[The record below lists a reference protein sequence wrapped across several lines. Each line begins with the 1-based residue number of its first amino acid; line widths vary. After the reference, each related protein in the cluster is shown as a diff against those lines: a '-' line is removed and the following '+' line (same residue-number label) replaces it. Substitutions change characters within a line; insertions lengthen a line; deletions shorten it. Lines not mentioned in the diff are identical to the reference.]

1 MALYSP
7 VQRYRHGKLKK
18 TLILGSSSPF
28 RKQLLEQL
36 HLSFETSSPDIDE
49 SPIEGESIED
59 MVLRLSE
66 AKARE
71 IAKSHPDALIIGS
84 DQSAILNGKVLEK
97 PGTHAVATEQL
108 KQASGQT
115 ITFQTGVCLLN
126 AQTGHLQSKLVPFT
140 VTFRNLSDEMIDSYL
155 QAEKPYNCAGS
166 FKSEGLGIA
175 LFEKMQGD
183 DPSALIGLP
192 LIELTN
198 MLNNENYPVL

>member
-1 MALYSP
+1 M
-7 VQRYRHGKLKK
+7 KK

-36 HLSFETSSPDIDE
+36 HLRFETSSPEIDE
-49 SPIEGESIED
+49 TPLEGESIED

-66 AKARE
+66 AKALE
-71 IAKSHPDALIIGS
+71 IAKTHPDALIIGS
-84 DQSAILNGKVLEK
+84 DQSAILNGQVLHK
-97 PGTHAVATEQL
+97 PGSHKTATEQL
-108 KQASGQT
+108 RQASGQT

-126 AQTGHLQSKLVPFT
+126 AETGRAQSKLVPFT
-140 VTFRNLSDEMIDSYL
+140 VTFRTLNDEMIESYL

>member
-1 MALYSP
+1 M
-7 VQRYRHGKLKK
+7 KK

-36 HLSFETSSPDIDE
+36 NLTFETSSPNIDE
-49 SPIEGESIED
+49 TPLENESVED
-59 MVLRLSE
+59 MVLRLSI

-84 DQSAILNGKVLEK
+84 DQSAILNGKALDK
-97 PGTHAVATEQL
+97 PGTHEIATEQL

-115 ITFQTGVCLLN
+115 IAFQTGICLLN
-126 AQTGHLQSKLVPFT
+126 AETGHTQSKLVPFT
-140 VTFRNLSDEMIDSYL
+140 VTFRTISDEMIESYL

-192 LIELTN
+192 LIELTS
-198 MLNNENYPVL
+198 MLKNENYPVL

>member
-1 MALYSP
+1 M
-7 VQRYRHGKLKK
+7 K
-18 TLILGSSSPF
+18 LILGSSSPF

-36 HLSFETSSPDIDE
+36 HLDFETHSPNIDE
-49 SPIEGESIED
+49 TPLDNETIEQ

-66 AKARE
+66 QKALE

-84 DQSAILNGKVLEK
+84 DQSAILNGHVLHK
-97 PGTHAVATEQL
+97 PGNHQTATEQL
-108 KQASGQT
+108 RAASGQQ
-115 ITFQTGVCLLN
+115 ITFQTGLCLYN
-126 AQTGHLQSKLVPFT
+126 SASKHMQSTLVPYT
-140 VTFRNLSDEMIDSYL
+140 VTFRELSNEMIEAYL

-192 LIELTN
+192 LIALIN
-198 MLNNENYPVL
+198 MLNNENFSVL